1 MAGSSN
7 GDRDAD
13 FNINNRNGE
22 SDVEILSNPSQSSI
36 EVLGYSS
43 RKHSEDRRVSQQP
56 SLDTIDDDF
65 NRLQLLASLAQQQTS
80 DLSNSMTTGNHDDE
94 KKTILTNVHLTESS
108 SSGSVTDSICTA
120 YEQHQHDG
128 NAMSTGSHSVS
139 STITAGSNVSAI
151 EAVTK
156 THTSPEKQLTK
167 TDSVIS
173 NMFGGRLLDDTFRF
187 LVIFV

>member
-13 FNINNRNGE
+13 FNINNRYGE

-36 EVLGYSS
+36 EVLNYSS

-56 SLDTIDDDF
+56 SLDTIDDDI
-65 NRLQLLASLAQQQTS
+65 NRLQLLASLAHQQTP
-80 DLSNSMTTGNHDDE
+80 DMSNSITTGNQDDE
-94 KKTILTNVHLTESS
+94 KKTILTNAHLTESS

-120 YEQHQHDG
+120 YEQHQNDG
-128 NAMSTGSHSVS
+128 NVASAGSHSLS
-139 STITAGSNVSAI
+139 STTTASSNVTAI
-151 EAVTK
+151 EVTK
-156 THTSPEKQLTK
+156 THPLPEKQLTK

-173 NMFGGRLLDDTFRF
+173 NMFGGKFHALLVLDF
-187 LVIFV
+187 